1 MTSAAERQAWHSQ
14 GFFIRQLP
22 PDVVAAA
29 RDSAVFPDE
38 PPARPD
44 FGSAGQW
51 EFPCGHRAVDML
63 PFALQDAAIDLL
75 GWVSRDAPRA
85 LRKVPLL

>member
-29 RDSAVFPDE
+29 NDALAERVGVTDGVYLCPEDDE
-38 PPARPD
+38 WMLLIPNALPE
-44 FGSAGQW
+44 G
-51 EFPCGHRAVDML
+51 VDACA
-63 PFALQDAAIDLL
+63 ALSRVAADVLMSMMDRVEL
-75 GWVSRDAPRA
+75 
-85 LRKVPLL
+85 